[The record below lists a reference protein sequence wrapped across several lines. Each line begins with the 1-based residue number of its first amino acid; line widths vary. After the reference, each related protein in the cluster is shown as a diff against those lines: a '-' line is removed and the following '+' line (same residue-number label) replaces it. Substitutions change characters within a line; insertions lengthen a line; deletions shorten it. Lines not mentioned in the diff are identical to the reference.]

1 MSNCLWVTSAHPS
14 LSGWSESPLGS
25 VVGIFSRCVVNVV
38 FLIAQESSDMAAA
51 KSNRV
56 AMSMAYG
63 PESRC

>member
-1 MSNCLWVTSAHPS
+1 MSDDFRMTSTHPS

-38 FLIAQESSDMAAA
+38 LLIAQESSDMAAA
-51 KSNRV
+51 KSSRI